1 MGTGKLKNTDGG
13 KTMTSAIKDRIGNG
27 VDLTKKKAGI
37 VVGRTKNKAE
47 NIVMRLIR
55 MIYSSIESFL
65 TFALIVALSVFLY
78 ATFYYTFMPLQ
89 LQKHPVRLQFEP
101 CRDGPGICSYPNASV
116 PLNKKIKLSQG
127 QPYSISLGLEVP
139 ESIKNQ
145 DLGMFMACMDIDMED
160 GSNVSSCQ
168 YGLLE
173 FKSQFLSYLETFVL
187 APLFVSGT
195 SKQKQQVAIN
205 FFSGYFDDPQNSAT
219 NAHIQIQSKYLQ
231 IYSSEV
237 QIFAE
242 FTGLRRI
249 LIDHPWFSS
258 CAGVFGNFI
267 LLSAIILSSR
277 FGSTDF
283 PSDEGDDIASQKSG
297 LQGRVC
303 EESDLDSSDED
314 DILKS
319 EASGSRT
326 TSRPPS
332 ATCEES

>member
-1 MGTGKLKNTDGG
+1 MGAGKRKEVAG
-13 KTMTSAIKDRIGNG
+13 KTMTTTIKDKLGHG
-27 VDLTKKKAGI
+27 VDLTKKKAHI
-37 VVGRTKNKAE
+37 VVGQTKNKAE
-47 NIVMRLIR
+47 NIVMRVIR

-65 TFALIVALSVFLY
+65 TFVLIVALSVFLY

-101 CRDGPGICSYPNASV
+101 CRDGPGVCSYPNASV
-116 PLNKKIKLSQG
+116 SLNKKIILSKG

-139 ESIKNQ
+139 ESTKNL
-145 DLGMFMACMDIDMED
+145 DLGMFMACMDIDLED
-160 GSNVSSCQ
+160 GSQVSSCQ

-173 FKSQFLSYLETFVL
+173 FKSQFLNYLETFVL

-195 SKQKQQVAIN
+195 SKQKQQVLIN

-231 IYSSEV
+231 VYSSEV
-237 QIFAE
+237 LIFAE

-277 FGSTDF
+277 FGSTEF
-283 PSDEGDDIASQKSG
+283 PSEEVDDIDQQKSG
-297 LQGRVC
+297 LQGRII
-303 EESDLDSSDED
+303 EETDLSSDED
-314 DILKS
+314 ILES
-319 EASGSRT
+319 EVSGTRT
-326 TSRPPS
+326 PNRPPS

>member
-1 MGTGKLKNTDGG
+1 MGPEKLKKADGG

-283 PSDEGDDIASQKSG
+283 PSDEGDDIASQKS
-297 LQGRVC
+297 
-303 EESDLDSSDED
+303 
-314 DILKS
+314 
-319 EASGSRT
+319 A
-326 TSRPPS
+326 
-332 ATCEES
+332 